1 MTTHDLYP
9 KHNRPRLELPALKRL
24 TLPGQGGC
32 MRICQEAGTAATM
45 VARVQQMT
53 AASKVMTG
61 AMIRANLRHWQ
72 SLVTADNGKVVVAA

>member
-1 MTTHDLYP
+1 
-9 KHNRPRLELPALKRL
+9 
-24 TLPGQGGC
+24 